1 MDRSPPPFFKQ
12 GPSSNARLVFFALL
26 GIALLI
32 IDSRTGMLGAMRQ
45 GIGTVL
51 YPLQRTL
58 LVPRDAVSISTDYL
72 GEIHRLREE
81 NAELRRIET
90 ANARVL
96 LQVEQLAQ
104 ENRQLRE
111 LTGARERSA
120 VRSVVAEVLYD
131 TRDPFTRKLVL
142 DKGIQQGLAIGQPV
156 VDAQGVVGQIT
167 RVFPLSAELTLV
179 TDRNMTIPVQVQRNG
194 LRAIA
199 FGGAEPG
206 RMELRFMSV
215 NADLKEGDIVATS
228 GLDSLYPPG
237 LPVGRIV
244 KVERGRTGN
253 FARVLVD
260 PVAGVDRS
268 RLLLVLLV
276 DRTGVPPPPPPA
288 ESAEGPRGRRA
299 VARRD

>member
-1 MDRSPPPFFKQ
+1 MDRSPPPFFRQ
-12 GPSSNARLVFFALL
+12 GPSADARLAFFALL
-26 GIALLI
+26 GIALLV
-32 IDSRTGMLGAMRQ
+32 IDSRSGLLSAMRQ

-72 GEIHRLREE
+72 SEIHRLRAE
-81 NAELRRIET
+81 NTELKRIET
-90 ANARVL
+90 ANARQL

-111 LTGARERSA
+111 LMGARDRAA

-142 DKGIQQGLAIGQPV
+142 DKGLQHGVATGQPV
-156 VDAQGVVGQIT
+156 VDAQGVVGQVT

-179 TDRNMTIPVQVQRNG
+179 TDRNMTVPVQVQRNG

-199 FGGAEPG
+199 SGGAQPG
-206 RMELRFMSV
+206 RMELRYMSV
-215 NADLKEGDIVATS
+215 NADLREGDVVATS

-244 KVERGRTGN
+244 SIDRGRTGN
-253 FARVLVD
+253 FAQVIVE
-260 PVAGVDRS
+260 PIGGVDRS
-268 RLLLVLLV
+268 RLLLVLQV
-276 DRTGVPPPPPPA
+276 DRAGLPAAPPPA
-288 ESAEGPRGRRA
+288 ESVENARGKRF
-299 VARRD
+299 ARRD

>member
-12 GPSSNARLVFFALL
+12 GPSSNARLAFFALL
-26 GIALLI
+26 GIALLV
-32 IDSRTGMLGAMRQ
+32 IDSRTGLLNAMRQ

-58 LVPRDAVSISTDYL
+58 LVPRDALSMSTDYL
-72 GEIHRLREE
+72 TEIHRLRAE

-90 ANARVL
+90 ANARQL

-111 LTGARERSA
+111 LTGARDRAA
-120 VRSVVAEVLYD
+120 VKSVVAEVLYD

-142 DKGIQQGLAIGQPV
+142 DKGLQHGVGVGQPV
-156 VDAQGVVGQIT
+156 VDAQGVVGQVT

-179 TDRNMTIPVQVQRNG
+179 TDRNMTIPVQVQRTG

-199 FGGAEPG
+199 SGGAEPG
-206 RMELRFMSV
+206 SMELRYMSV
-215 NADLKEGDIVATS
+215 NADLKEGDVVATS
-228 GLDSLYPPG
+228 GLDSLYPAG

-244 KVERGRTGN
+244 TVDRGRTGN
-253 FARVLVD
+253 FARVIVE
-260 PVAGVDRS
+260 PVAGVERS
-268 RLLLVLLV
+268 RLLLVLRV

-288 ESAEGPRGRRA
+288 ESVESVRGKR

>member
-12 GPSSNARLVFFALL
+12 GPSSNARLAFFALL
-26 GIALLI
+26 GIALLVV
-32 IDSRTGMLGAMRQ
+32 DSRTGLLNAMRQ

-72 GEIHRLREE
+72 TEIHRLRAE
-81 NAELRRIET
+81 NAELRRVEI
-90 ANARVL
+90 ANARQL
-96 LQVEQLAQ
+96 LQVEQLAH

-111 LTGARERSA
+111 LMGARDRTA

-131 TRDPFTRKLVL
+131 TRDPFSRKLVL
-142 DKGIQQGLAIGQPV
+142 DKGLQHGVGIGQPV
-156 VDAQGVVGQIT
+156 VDAQGVVGQVT

-199 FGGAEPG
+199 SGGPEPG
-206 RMELRFMSV
+206 RMELRYMSV
-215 NADLKEGDIVATS
+215 NADLKEGDVVATS
-228 GLDSLYPPG
+228 GLDSLYPAG

-244 KVERGRTGN
+244 TVDRGRTGN
-253 FARVLVD
+253 FARVIVEPL
-260 PVAGVDRS
+260 AGVDRS

-288 ESAEGPRGRRA
+288 EAAETVRGKR

>member
-12 GPSSNARLVFFALL
+12 GPSSNARLAFFALL
-26 GIALLI
+26 GIALLV
-32 IDSRTGMLGAMRQ
+32 IDSRTGLLNAMRQ

-58 LVPRDAVSISTDYL
+58 LVPRDALSMSTDYL
-72 GEIHRLREE
+72 TEIHRLRAE

-90 ANARVL
+90 ANARQL

-111 LTGARERSA
+111 LTGARDRAA
-120 VRSVVAEVLYD
+120 VKSVVAEVLYD

-142 DKGIQQGLAIGQPV
+142 DKGLQHGVGVGQPV
-156 VDAQGVVGQIT
+156 VDAQGVVGQVT

-179 TDRNMTIPVQVQRNG
+179 TDRNMTIPVQVQRTG

-199 FGGAEPG
+199 SGGAEPG
-206 RMELRFMSV
+206 RMELRYMSV
-215 NADLKEGDIVATS
+215 NADLKEGDVVATS
-228 GLDSLYPPG
+228 GLDSLYPAG

-244 KVERGRTGN
+244 TVDRGRTGN
-253 FARVLVD
+253 FARVIVE
-260 PVAGVDRS
+260 PVAGVERS
-268 RLLLVLLV
+268 RLLLVLRV

-288 ESAEGPRGRRA
+288 EPVESVRGKR

>member
-12 GPSSNARLVFFALL
+12 GPSSNARLAFFALL
-26 GIALLI
+26 AVALLV
-32 IDSRTGMLGAMRQ
+32 IDSRTGLLGAMRQ

-58 LVPRDAVSISTDYL
+58 LVPRDALSISSDYL
-72 GEIHRLREE
+72 GEIHRLRAE
-81 NAELRRIET
+81 NAELRRIEA
-90 ANARVL
+90 ANARQL

-111 LTGARERSA
+111 LTGARERTA

-142 DKGIQQGLAIGQPV
+142 DKGLQHGVAAGQPV
-156 VDAQGVVGQIT
+156 VDPAGVVGQVT
-167 RVFPLSAELTLV
+167 RVFPLSSELTV
-179 TDRNMTIPVQVQRNG
+179 ITDRNMTIPVQVQRNG

-199 FGGAEPG
+199 SGGAEPG
-206 RMELRFMSV
+206 RMELRYMSV
-215 NADLKEGDIVATS
+215 NADLKEGDVVTTS

-237 LPVGRIV
+237 LPVGRIASI
-244 KVERGRTGN
+244 ERGRTGN

-268 RLLLVLLV
+268 RLLLVLQV
-276 DRTGVPPPPPPA
+276 DKTGLPSPPPA
-288 ESAEGPRGRRA
+288 ETAEPARGKRA
-299 VARRD
+299 AAARD

>member
-26 GIALLI
+26 GISLLV
-32 IDSRTGMLGAMRQ
+32 IDSRTGLLNAMRQ

-58 LVPRDAVSISTDYL
+58 LVPRDAVSMSTDYL
-72 GEIHRLREE
+72 TEIHRLRAE
-81 NAELRRIET
+81 NTELKRVET
-90 ANARVL
+90 ANARQL

-111 LTGARERSA
+111 LTGARDRTA
-120 VRSVVAEVLYD
+120 VKSVVAEVLYD
-131 TRDPFTRKLVL
+131 TRDPFSRKLVL
-142 DKGIQQGLAIGQPV
+142 DKGLQQGVGIGQPV
-156 VDAQGVVGQIT
+156 VDPQGVVGQIT

-199 FGGAEPG
+199 SGGPDPG
-206 RMELRFMSV
+206 RMELRYMSV
-215 NADLKEGDIVATS
+215 NADLKEGDIVVTS
-228 GLDSLYPPG
+228 GLDSLYPAG

-244 KVERGRTGN
+244 IVDRGRTGN
-253 FARVLVD
+253 FARVVVE
-260 PVAGVDRS
+260 PIAGVDRS

-288 ESAEGPRGRRA
+288 DAAETVRGKR

>member
-12 GPSSNARLVFFALL
+12 GPSSNARLAFFALL
-26 GIALLI
+26 AVALLV
-32 IDSRTGMLGAMRQ
+32 IDSRTGLLGAMRQ

-58 LVPRDAVSISTDYL
+58 LVPRDALSISSDYL
-72 GEIHRLREE
+72 GEIHQLRAE
-81 NAELRRIET
+81 NAELRRIEA
-90 ANARVL
+90 ANARQL

-111 LTGARERSA
+111 LTGARERTA

-142 DKGIQQGLAIGQPV
+142 DKGLQHGVAAGQPV
-156 VDAQGVVGQIT
+156 VDPSGVVGQVT
-167 RVFPLSAELTLV
+167 RVFPLSAELTV
-179 TDRNMTIPVQVQRNG
+179 ITDRNMTIPVQVQRNG

-199 FGGAEPG
+199 SGGAEPG
-206 RMELRFMSV
+206 RMELRYMSV
-215 NADLKEGDIVATS
+215 NADLKEGDVVTTS

-237 LPVGRIV
+237 LPVGRIASI
-244 KVERGRTGN
+244 ERGRTGN

-276 DRTGVPPPPPPA
+276 DKTGLPPPPPA
-288 ESAEGPRGRRA
+288 ETAEPGRGKRA
-299 VARRD
+299 AVRKD

>member
-26 GIALLI
+26 GIALLV
-32 IDSRTGMLGAMRQ
+32 IDSRTGLLGAMRQ

-58 LVPRDAVSISTDYL
+58 LVPRDAVSISSDYL
-72 GEIHRLREE
+72 GEIHRLRDE
-81 NAELRRIET
+81 NAELRRIEV

-111 LTGARERSA
+111 LTGARDRSA
-120 VRSVVAEVLYD
+120 VKSVVAEVLYD

-206 RMELRFMSV
+206 RMELRYMSV
-215 NADLKEGDIVATS
+215 NADLKEGDVVATS

-244 KVERGRTGN
+244 QVERGRTGN

-260 PVAGVDRS
+260 PIAGVDRS

-276 DRTGVPPPPPPA
+276 DRTGVPPPPPA
-288 ESAEGPRGRRA
+288 ESVDGPRGKRGA

>member
-12 GPSSNARLVFFALL
+12 GPSSNARLAFFALL
-26 GIALLI
+26 GISLLVV
-32 IDSRTGMLGAMRQ
+32 DSRTGLLNAMRQ

-58 LVPRDAVSISTDYL
+58 LVPRDALSISTDYL
-72 GEIHRLREE
+72 TEIHRLRAE
-81 NAELRRIET
+81 NSELKRIET
-90 ANARVL
+90 ANARQL

-111 LTGARERSA
+111 LTGARDRTA

-142 DKGIQQGLAIGQPV
+142 DKGLQHGVGIGQPV
-156 VDAQGVVGQIT
+156 VDAQGVVGQVT
-167 RVFPLSAELTLV
+167 RVFPLSAELTLL

-199 FGGAEPG
+199 SGGPQPG
-206 RMELRFMSV
+206 RMELRYMSV
-215 NADLKEGDIVATS
+215 NADLKEGDVVATS
-228 GLDSLYPPG
+228 GLDSLYPAG

-244 KVERGRTGN
+244 TIERSRTGN
-253 FARVLVD
+253 FAQVLVE
-260 PVAGVDRS
+260 PLAGVDRS

-276 DRTGVPPPPPPA
+276 DRTGQPPPPPPEA
-288 ESAEGPRGRRA
+288 ADAGRGKRT
-299 VARRD
+299 VRRD

>member
-12 GPSSNARLVFFALL
+12 GPSSNARLAFFALL
-26 GIALLI
+26 AVALLV
-32 IDSRTGMLGAMRQ
+32 IDSRTGLLGAMRQ

-58 LVPRDAVSISTDYL
+58 LVPRDALSISSDYL
-72 GEIHRLREE
+72 GEIHRLRAE
-81 NAELRRIET
+81 NAELRRIEA
-90 ANARVL
+90 ANARQL

-111 LTGARERSA
+111 LTGARERTA

-131 TRDPFTRKLVL
+131 TRDPFTRRLVL
-142 DKGIQQGLAIGQPV
+142 DKGLQHGVAAGQPV
-156 VDAQGVVGQIT
+156 VDPTGVVGQVT
-167 RVFPLSAELTLV
+167 RVFPLSAELTV
-179 TDRNMTIPVQVQRNG
+179 ITDRNMTIPVQVQRNG

-199 FGGAEPG
+199 SGGAEPG
-206 RMELRFMSV
+206 RMELRYMSV
-215 NADLKEGDIVATS
+215 NADLKEGDVVTTS

-237 LPVGRIV
+237 LPVGRIASI
-244 KVERGRTGN
+244 ERGRTGN

-276 DRTGVPPPPPPA
+276 DKTGLPLPPPA
-288 ESAEGPRGRRA
+288 EAADPVRGKRA
-299 VARRD
+299 AARKD

>member
-12 GPSSNARLVFFALL
+12 GPSSNARLAFFALL
-26 GIALLI
+26 GIALLV
-32 IDSRTGMLGAMRQ
+32 IDSRTGLLNAMRQ

-58 LVPRDAVSISTDYL
+58 LVPRDALSMSTDYL
-72 GEIHRLREE
+72 TEIHRLRAE

-90 ANARVL
+90 ANARQL

-111 LTGARERSA
+111 LTGARDRAA
-120 VRSVVAEVLYD
+120 VKSVVAEVLYD

-142 DKGIQQGLAIGQPV
+142 DKGLQHGVGVGQPV
-156 VDAQGVVGQIT
+156 VDAQGVVGQVT

-179 TDRNMTIPVQVQRNG
+179 TDRNMTIPVQVQRTG

-199 FGGAEPG
+199 SGGAEPG
-206 RMELRFMSV
+206 RMELRYMSV
-215 NADLKEGDIVATS
+215 NADLKEGDVVATS
-228 GLDSLYPPG
+228 GLDSLYPAG

-244 KVERGRTGN
+244 TVDRGRTGN
-253 FARVLVD
+253 FARVIVE
-260 PVAGVDRS
+260 PVAGVERS
-268 RLLLVLLV
+268 RLLLVLRV

-288 ESAEGPRGRRA
+288 ESVESVRGKR

>member
-26 GIALLI
+26 GISLLV
-32 IDSRTGMLGAMRQ
+32 IDSRTGLLNAMRQ

-58 LVPRDAVSISTDYL
+58 LVPRDAVSMSTDYL
-72 GEIHRLREE
+72 TEIHRLRAE
-81 NAELRRIET
+81 NTELKRVET
-90 ANARVL
+90 ANARQL

-111 LTGARERSA
+111 LMGARDRTA
-120 VRSVVAEVLYD
+120 VKSVVAEVLYD
-131 TRDPFTRKLVL
+131 TRDPFSRKLVL
-142 DKGIQQGLAIGQPV
+142 DKGLQQGVGVGQPV
-156 VDAQGVVGQIT
+156 VDPQGVVGQVT

-199 FGGAEPG
+199 SGGPDPG
-206 RMELRFMSV
+206 RMELRYMSV
-215 NADLKEGDIVATS
+215 NADLKEGDTVVTS
-228 GLDSLYPPG
+228 GLDSLYPAG

-244 KVERGRTGN
+244 TVDRGRTGN
-253 FARVLVD
+253 FARVVVE

-288 ESAEGPRGRRA
+288 DAAETVRGKR

>member
-12 GPSSNARLVFFALL
+12 GPSSNARLAFFALL
-26 GIALLI
+26 GVALLV
-32 IDSRTGMLGAMRQ
+32 IDSRTGLLNAMRQ

-72 GEIHRLREE
+72 GEIHRLRAE
-81 NAELRRIET
+81 NAELKRVET
-90 ANARVL
+90 ANARQL

-111 LTGARERSA
+111 LMGARDRTV

-131 TRDPFTRKLVL
+131 TRDPFSRKLVL
-142 DKGIQQGLAIGQPV
+142 DKGLQQGVGIGQPV
-156 VDAQGVVGQIT
+156 VDAQGVVGQVT

-194 LRAIA
+194 VRAIA
-199 FGGAEPG
+199 SGGPEPG
-206 RMELRFMSV
+206 RMELRYMSV
-215 NADLKEGDIVATS
+215 NADLKEGDTVVTS
-228 GLDSLYPPG
+228 GLDSLYPAG
-237 LPVGRIV
+237 LPVGRV
-244 KVERGRTGN
+244 VTVDRGRTGN
-253 FARVLVD
+253 FARVVVE

-276 DRTGVPPPPPPA
+276 DRTGVPPPPPPEAA
-288 ESAEGPRGRRA
+288 ETVRGKR